1 MRAQAERDSKDE
13 GERRQNPLQPRYD
26 TRVLTAILSV
36 LAAPSVALVL
46 SVSFAAQA
54 PARKVDIVSVT
65 GCLREQTGVE
75 GANWMLVAATDPVP
89 SIANQASGADIPATP
104 PAGKNT
110 FRLIGI
116 GEFNLPQMKDRTVV
130 IRGLFI
136 KDKVS
141 RINVT
146 SAVEAVA
153 SCAPGA
159 PK

>member
-1 MRAQAERDSKDE
+1 MNA
-13 GERRQNPLQPRYD
+13 LF
-26 TRVLTAILSV
+26 LLLMLAIV
-36 LAAPSVALVL
+36 
-46 SVSFAAQA
+46 QA
-54 PARKVDIVSVT
+54 PPKKVDIVSVT
-65 GCLREQTGVE
+65 GCLREQ
-75 GANWMLVAATDPVP
+75 GANWALVAATDPVP
-89 SIANQASGADIPATP
+89 SVANQAPPAELPATP

-110 FRLIGI
+110 FRLIGVS
-116 GEFNLPQMKDRTVV
+116 EFNLPSMKDRTVV

-141 RINVT
+141 RINMT

>member
-1 MRAQAERDSKDE
+1 MIR
-13 GERRQNPLQPRYD
+13 GVFPTL
-26 TRVLTAILSV
+26 V
-36 LAAPSVALVL
+36 LAALMW
-46 SVSFAAQA
+46 QA
-54 PARKVDIVSVT
+54 PPTKKVEIVSVT
-65 GCLREQTGVE
+65 GCLREQGT
-75 GANWMLVAATDPVP
+75 NWMLTAATDPVP
-89 SIANQASGADIPATP
+89 SIANQAQAKDIPATP
-104 PAGKNT
+104 PPGKNT

-116 GEFNLPQMKDRTVV
+116 SEFNLPAMKDRTVV

-153 SCAPGA
+153 TCAAGA

>member
-1 MRAQAERDSKDE
+1 MR
-13 GERRQNPLQPRYD
+13 YH
-26 TRVLTAILSV
+26 TARMIALL
-36 LAAPSVALVL
+36 LALFVV
-46 SVSFAAQA
+46 QA
-54 PARKVDIVSVT
+54 PPAKKPVEIVSVT
-65 GCLREQTGVE
+65 GCLREQ
-75 GANWMLVAATDPVP
+75 GANNWMLVAATDPVP
-89 SIANQASGADIPATP
+89 SVANQAQGDDIPKAA

-110 FRLIGI
+110 YRLIGVS
-116 GEFNLPQMKDRTVV
+116 EFNFPQYRDRTMV

-153 SCAPGA
+153 TCTPGA

>member
-1 MRAQAERDSKDE
+1 MF
-13 GERRQNPLQPRYD
+13 
-26 TRVLTAILSV
+26 TAAFLLGLLIQ
-36 LAAPSVALVL
+36 APSTK
-46 SVSFAAQA
+46 
-54 PARKVDIVSVT
+54 KVEIVSVT
-65 GCLREQTGVE
+65 GCLREQGN
-75 GANWMLVAATDPVP
+75 NWMLVAATDPVP
-89 SIANQASGADIPATP
+89 SLANQAQSDDIPKAP
-104 PAGKNT
+104 PPGKNS

-116 GEFNLPQMKDRTVV
+116 SEFNLPQMRDRTVV

-153 SCAPGA
+153 SCAPHA

>member
-1 MRAQAERDSKDE
+1 M
-13 GERRQNPLQPRYD
+13 
-26 TRVLTAILSV
+26 I
-36 LAAPSVALVL
+36 ALLIALLFV
-46 SVSFAAQA
+46 QA
-54 PARKVDIVSVT
+54 PPGKKVEIVSVT
-65 GCLREQTGVE
+65 GCLREQG
-75 GANWMLVAATDPVP
+75 NHWMLVAATDPVP
-89 SIANQASGADIPATP
+89 SLANQAQGDDIPKTA

-110 FRLIGI
+110 FRLIGVS
-116 GEFNLPQMKDRTVV
+116 EFNFPQHRDRTMV

-153 SCAPGA
+153 SCVAGA

>member
-1 MRAQAERDSKDE
+1 MFA
-13 GERRQNPLQPRYD
+13 L
-26 TRVLTAILSV
+26 LL
-36 LAAPSVALVL
+36 LMALV
-46 SVSFAAQA
+46 QA
-54 PARKVDIVSVT
+54 PAKKIDIVSVT
-65 GCLREQTGVE
+65 GCLREQ

-89 SIANQASGADIPATP
+89 SVANQAQAKEIPTTP

-110 FRLIGI
+110 FRLIGTS
-116 GEFNLPQMKDRTVV
+116 EFNLPQLKDHTVV

-141 RINVT
+141 RINMT

-153 SCAPGA
+153 SCAPGV

>member
-1 MRAQAERDSKDE
+1 MR
-13 GERRQNPLQPRYD
+13 YH
-26 TRVLTAILSV
+26 TARMIALL
-36 LAAPSVALVL
+36 LALFVV
-46 SVSFAAQA
+46 QA
-54 PARKVDIVSVT
+54 PPAKKPVEIVSVT
-65 GCLREQTGVE
+65 GCLREQ
-75 GANWMLVAATDPVP
+75 GANNWMLVAATDPVP
-89 SIANQASGADIPATP
+89 SVANQAQGDDIPKAA

-110 FRLIGI
+110 YRLIGVS
-116 GEFNLPQMKDRTVV
+116 EFKFPQYRDRTMV

-153 SCAPGA
+153 TCTPGA

>member
-1 MRAQAERDSKDE
+1 MFTT
-13 GERRQNPLQPRYD
+13 LF
-26 TRVLTAILSV
+26 
-36 LAAPSVALVL
+36 LAALL
-46 SVSFAAQA
+46 LQA
-54 PARKVDIVSVT
+54 PPKKVDIVSVT
-65 GCLREQTGVE
+65 GCLREQGP
-75 GANWMLVAATDPVP
+75 NWMLVAATDPVP
-89 SIANQASGADIPATP
+89 SIANQAQGKEIPTTP

-110 FRLIGI
+110 FRLIGTS
-116 GEFNLPQMKDRTVV
+116 EFNLPTMKDHTVV

-153 SCAPGA
+153 TCAASA

>member
-1 MRAQAERDSKDE
+1 MNA
-13 GERRQNPLQPRYD
+13 
-26 TRVLTAILSV
+26 VF
-36 LAAPSVALVL
+36 ALLLLGLV
-46 SVSFAAQA
+46 QA
-54 PARKVDIVSVT
+54 PPKKVDIVSVT
-65 GCLREQTGVE
+65 GCLREQAGAPAARTERGGVE
-75 GANWMLVAATDPVP
+75 STNWMLVAATDPTP
-89 SIANQASGADIPATP
+89 SIANQAQGAEIPTAP
-104 PAGKNT
+104 PAGKNM
-110 FRLIGI
+110 FRLIGTS
-116 GEFNLPQMKDRTVV
+116 EFNLPAMKDHTVV

>member
-1 MRAQAERDSKDE
+1 MLASSVESKDHV
-13 GERRQNPLQPRYD
+13 GYD
-26 TRVLTAILSV
+26 TRVFATLFLTALIV
-36 LAAPSVALVL
+36 
-46 SVSFAAQA
+46 QA
-54 PARKVDIVSVT
+54 PPKKVDIVSVT
-65 GCLREQTGVE
+65 GCLREQGT
-75 GANWMLVAATDPVP
+75 NWMLVAATEPTP
-89 SIANQASGADIPATP
+89 SIANQAQGAEIPTTP

-110 FRLIGI
+110 FRLIGTS
-116 GEFNLPQMKDRTVV
+116 EFNLPTMKDHTVV

-146 SAVEAVA
+146 SAVEAVP

>member
-1 MRAQAERDSKDE
+1 MRYHTARMIALLLALFVVQA
-13 GERRQNPLQPRYD
+13 
-26 TRVLTAILSV
+26 
-36 LAAPSVALVL
+36 
-46 SVSFAAQA
+46 A
-54 PARKVDIVSVT
+54 PARKTVEIVSVT
-65 GCLREQTGVE
+65 GCLREQ
-75 GANWMLVAATDPVP
+75 GANTWMLVAATEPVP
-89 SIANQASGADIPATP
+89 SVANQAQGDDIPKAA

-110 FRLIGI
+110 YRLIGVS
-116 GEFNLPQMKDRTVV
+116 EFNFPQYRDRTMV

-153 SCAPGA
+153 TCTPGA

>member
-1 MRAQAERDSKDE
+1 MIR
-13 GERRQNPLQPRYD
+13 G
-26 TRVLTAILSV
+26 VLIAIILLG
-36 LAAPSVALVL
+36 LAS
-46 SVSFAAQA
+46 QA
-54 PARKVDIVSVT
+54 PAPKKIDIVSVT
-65 GCLREQTGVE
+65 GCLREQ

-89 SIANQASGADIPATP
+89 SVANQAQAKEIPATP

-110 FRLIGI
+110 FRLIGTS
-116 GEFNLPQMKDRTVV
+116 EFNLSQMKDHTVV

-141 RINVT
+141 RINMT
-146 SAVEAVA
+146 SAVQAAA

>member
-1 MRAQAERDSKDE
+1 MNA
-13 GERRQNPLQPRYD
+13 
-26 TRVLTAILSV
+26 VI
-36 LAAPSVALVL
+36 ALVL
-46 SVSFAAQA
+46 FALAQA
-54 PARKVDIVSVT
+54 PPSKKVDIVSVT
-65 GCLREQTGVE
+65 GCLREQGT
-75 GANWMLVAATDPVP
+75 NWMLVAATEPVP
-89 SIANQASGADIPATP
+89 SVANQAQGADIPATP

-110 FRLIGI
+110 FRLIGVS
-116 GEFNLPQMKDRTVV
+116 EFNLPQMKDHTVV

-146 SAVEAVA
+146 SAVEAAA

>member
-1 MRAQAERDSKDE
+1 MIRAVFTTLALAALM
-13 GERRQNPLQPRYD
+13 LQP
-26 TRVLTAILSV
+26 
-36 LAAPSVALVL
+36 P
-46 SVSFAAQA
+46 
-54 PARKVDIVSVT
+54 PKKVDIVSVT
-65 GCLREQTGVE
+65 GCLREQ

-89 SIANQASGADIPATP
+89 SVANQAQAKEIPATP

-116 GEFNLPQMKDRTVV
+116 SEFNFPTMKDRTVV

>member
-1 MRAQAERDSKDE
+1 MLIA
-13 GERRQNPLQPRYD
+13 
-26 TRVLTAILSV
+26 VLLIGFFV
-36 LAAPSVALVL
+36 
-46 SVSFAAQA
+46 QA
-54 PARKVDIVSVT
+54 PPAKKIEIVSVT
-65 GCLREQTGVE
+65 GCLRERADNT
-75 GANWMLVAATDPVP
+75 WMLVAATDPVP
-89 SIANQASGADIPATP
+89 SVANQAQGDDIPKAA
-104 PAGKNT
+104 PAGKHT

-116 GEFNLPQMKDRTVV
+116 SEFNLPQHRDHTMV

-153 SCAPGA
+153 SCVAGA

>member
-1 MRAQAERDSKDE
+1 MNALIMLA
-13 GERRQNPLQPRYD
+13 L
-26 TRVLTAILSV
+26 LTAL
-36 LAAPSVALVL
+36 
-46 SVSFAAQA
+46 QA
-54 PARKVDIVSVT
+54 PAAKKVEIVSVT
-65 GCLREQTGVE
+65 GCLRDQAGT
-75 GANWMLVAATDPVP
+75 WMLVAATDPVP
-89 SIANQASGADIPATP
+89 SLANQAQGKDIPSTP

-110 FRLIGI
+110 FRLIGTS
-116 GEFNLPQMKDRTVV
+116 EFALPGMRDHTVV

-136 KDKVS
+136 RDKVS